1 MPVFGQA
8 RQALKI
14 GLTPFI
20 SSLPV
25 FLFCKSLRT
34 SLLLMSIPRTMHVAE
49 KKPVGS
55 STIAAQ
61 KGGNEPT
68 ARTVV
73 PAGSP
78 DVSDVHY

>member
-1 MPVFGQA
+1 
-8 RQALKI
+8 
-14 GLTPFI
+14 
-20 SSLPV
+20 
-25 FLFCKSLRT
+25 
-34 SLLLMSIPRTMHVAE
+34 MSIPRTMHVAE

-68 ARTVV
+68 ARMVV